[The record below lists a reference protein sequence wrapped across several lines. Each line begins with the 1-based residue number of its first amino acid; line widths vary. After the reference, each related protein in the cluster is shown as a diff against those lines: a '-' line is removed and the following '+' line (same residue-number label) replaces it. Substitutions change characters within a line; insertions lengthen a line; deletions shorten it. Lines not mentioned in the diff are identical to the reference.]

1 MEREPNSY
9 FVNNYFHAGLK
20 ALPANMD
27 IQPVFNEYRAV
38 TYMRQYFSKP
48 EDSCS
53 QAMKQAAKEVFE
65 NKMDHDTIKTIAKAY
80 LINLKHSLQPWF

>member
-1 MEREPNSY
+1 MQRELNSC
-9 FVNNYFHAGLK
+9 FVNNYFYAGLK

-27 IQPVFNEYRAV
+27 IQAVLNEYKAV
-38 TYMRQYFSKP
+38 TYMRQYFSKT

-65 NKMDHDTIKTIAKAY
+65 NKMDHDTIKTTAKAY
-80 LINLKHSLQPWF
+80 LSNLEHSLQPWF

>member
-1 MEREPNSY
+1 MQRELNSC
-9 FVNNYFHAGLK
+9 FVNNYFYAGLK

-27 IQPVFNEYRAV
+27 IQAVLNEYRAV
-38 TYMRQYFSKP
+38 TYYFSKT

-53 QAMKQAAKEVFE
+53 QAMKQAAKEFFE

-80 LINLKHSLQPWF
+80 LSNLEHSLQPWF